1 MKRNIISAALA
12 AATVLGVIGCCG
24 TTNEVGYEKVE
35 MKKGY
40 ALVEGGRDSL
50 RLDVS
55 LQFPKEGLGEEARKA
70 VCDGIIGDALGEVFC
85 GMAPQDAV
93 KGYAEETLK
102 NYREANLEFVGQVA
116 ANPEDREEGEWD
128 VFTWDFTIE
137 GRGEGEYNGI
147 IAYTIT
153 KYSYTGGAHGGT
165 ALLGLNFDQKTGEP
179 VTEDDIFAFGY
190 EERLSAALRAHLR
203 SSLDKDSYDMLFV
216 TDITP
221 NGNFILSKAGV
232 TYIYGQ
238 YEIGPY
244 AIGIIKVTVP
254 WDEIR
259 DILK

>member
-1 MKRNIISAALA
+1 MKRNMISAALA
-12 AATVLGVIGCCG
+12 AATVLGIVGCCG
-24 TTNEVGYEKVE
+24 TNEVGYEKVE

-50 RLDVS
+50 RLDIS
-55 LQFPKEGLGEEARKA
+55 LQFPKEGLVEDARKA

-85 GMAPQDAV
+85 GMTPQDAV

-116 ANPEDREEGEWD
+116 ADPEDREEGEWD
-128 VFTWDFTIE
+128 IFTWDFTIE

-147 IAYTIT
+147 IAYTVT
-153 KYSYTGGAHGGT
+153 KYSYTGGAHGGS
-165 ALLGLNFDQKTGEP
+165 ALLGLNFDKKTGEP

-190 EERLSAALRAHLR
+190 EERLGTALRTHLK

-221 NGNFILSKAGV
+221 NGNFILSKAGI

-244 AIGIIKVTVP
+244 AIGIVKVTVP
-254 WDEIR
+254 WDEIQ

>member
-1 MKRNIISAALA
+1 MKMNMISAALA
-12 AATVLGVIGCCG
+12 AATVLGFIGCCG
-24 TTNEVGYEKVE
+24 TNEVGYEKVE

-50 RLDVS
+50 RLDIS
-55 LQFPKEGLGEEARKA
+55 LQFPKNGLVEEARKA
-70 VCDGIIGDALGEVFC
+70 VCEGIISDALGEVFC
-85 GMAPQDAV
+85 GMTPQEAV
-93 KGYAEETLK
+93 NGYADETLK

-116 ANPEDREEGEWD
+116 ANPEDREEDEWD
-128 VFTWDFTIE
+128 IFTWDFTIE

-147 IAYTIT
+147 LAYTIT

-165 ALLGLNFDQKTGEP
+165 ALLGLNFDRKTGEP

-190 EERLSAALRAHLR
+190 EERLSSALRAHLR
-203 SSLDKDSYDMLFV
+203 SSLDKEDYDMLFV

-221 NGNFILSKAGV
+221 SGNFILSKAGI

-244 AIGIIKVTVP
+244 AVGIIKVTVP
-254 WDEIR
+254 WDEIQ

>member
-1 MKRNIISAALA
+1 MRRNMISAVLA
-12 AATVLGVIGCCG
+12 AATVLGVIGCCR
-24 TTNEVGYEKVE
+24 TKEVEYENVE
-35 MKKGY
+35 MKREY
-40 ALVEGGRDSL
+40 ALAEGRKDSL

-55 LQFPKEGLGEEARKA
+55 LQFPKEGLGEETRKA
-70 VCDGIIGDALGEVFC
+70 VCDGIIRDALGENFC
-85 GMAPQDAV
+85 GMNPQEAV
-93 KGYAEETLK
+93 EGYAKEALK
-102 NYREANLEFVGQVA
+102 NYREDNLEFVEQA
-116 ANPEDREEGEWD
+116 DDDPEDGKEDEWD

-165 ALLGLNFDQKTGEP
+165 ELFGLNFDKKTGAP

-203 SSLDKDSYDMLFV
+203 SSLDKDDYGMLFT

-221 NGNFILSKAGV
+221 NGNFILSKAGI

-244 AIGIIKVTVP
+244 AVGIVKVTVP
-254 WDEIR
+254 WNEIQ